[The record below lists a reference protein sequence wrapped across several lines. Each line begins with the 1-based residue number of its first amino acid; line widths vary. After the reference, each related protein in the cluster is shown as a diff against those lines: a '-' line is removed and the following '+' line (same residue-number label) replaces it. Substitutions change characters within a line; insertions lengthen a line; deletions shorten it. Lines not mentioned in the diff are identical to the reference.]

1 MENFK
6 IEVGSK
12 NQFIAEFGKPAL
24 SGNISV
30 DLFLKDQNI
39 YIASGVYENYKKIIT
54 FQDKNK
60 EAFENVL
67 NIKMQKT
74 PAIQLTE
81 DQNNGIK
88 NYLKNRVSEI
98 ADKIVS
104 GEITLKAIKNKNTG
118 EFDNFESNFRI
129 ETNFKFLN
137 FHEECEV
144 FETLIEK
151 LGYQNRISVDIKK
164 TLEKRVTKEGEFKLT
179 DLISKTNEE
188 YEKQYSERVNLAL
201 EKIESNG
208 QDESSGLSNYGIDL
222 FPKEE
227 IKLVHLTN
235 VKLRDD
241 WEDYAY

>member
-30 DLFLKDQNI
+30 DLFLKDKNI
-39 YIASGVYENYKKIIT
+39 YIATGVYENYKKIIT

-81 DQNNGIK
+81 DQNKDIK
-88 NYLKNRVSEI
+88 NYFKNRVSEI

-104 GEITLKAIKNKNTG
+104 GEITLKAIKNKNT
-118 EFDNFESNFRI
+118 DDYRI

-137 FHEECEV
+137 FNEECEV
-144 FETLIEK
+144 FEKLIEN

-164 TLEKRVTKEGEFKLT
+164 TLEKRVKKEGEFKLT
-179 DLISKTNEE
+179 DLIAKTNEE

-235 VKLRDD
+235 VKLRED